1 MTKNTIIS
9 LENEKTQINDS
20 ENESSDLRKAKKY
33 RHWVI
38 VSDPNAYHVV

>member
-20 ENESSDLRKAKKY
+20 ENESSDLCKAK
-33 RHWVI
+33 
-38 VSDPNAYHVV
+38 

>member
-20 ENESSDLRKAKKY
+20 ENESSDLHKAK
-33 RHWVI
+33 
-38 VSDPNAYHVV
+38 

>member
-20 ENESSDLRKAKKY
+20 ENESSDLRKSK
-33 RHWVI
+33 
-38 VSDPNAYHVV
+38 

>member
-20 ENESSDLRKAKKY
+20 ENESTDLRKAK
-33 RHWVI
+33 
-38 VSDPNAYHVV
+38 

>member
-20 ENESSDLRKAKKY
+20 DNESSDLRKAK
-33 RHWVI
+33 
-38 VSDPNAYHVV
+38 

>member
-20 ENESSDLRKAKKY
+20 ESESSDLRKAK
-33 RHWVI
+33 
-38 VSDPNAYHVV
+38 

>member
-20 ENESSDLRKAKKY
+20 ENESSDHRKAK
-33 RHWVI
+33 
-38 VSDPNAYHVV
+38 

>member
-20 ENESSDLRKAKKY
+20 ENESSDLSKAK
-33 RHWVI
+33 
-38 VSDPNAYHVV
+38 

>member
-20 ENESSDLRKAKKY
+20 EDESSDLRKAK
-33 RHWVI
+33 
-38 VSDPNAYHVV
+38 